1 MSSNTEICTDHEKNV
16 SASSNRLTYKT
27 TNILQLLGKTTPA
40 IAESKWQ
47 KRPLSLKANVSA
59 VSIYHRRLLSL
70 MVNVTA
76 KAKWH
81 MLKWYKRLQIVLI
94 SSKHNCKYEISLSL
108 GNPHTFAIFI
118 NVSAHFES
126 SRAFATFLKALQ
138 HLQHFES
145 SATFAAFCGLCNICN
160 IFLESLQH
168 L

>member
-1 MSSNTEICTDHEKNV
+1 MKKNVFSSSNT
-16 SASSNRLTYKT
+16 LTYKT
-27 TNILQLLGKTTPA
+27 TKILQLLGKTTPA

-47 KRPLSLKANVSA
+47 KRPLSLKANVLA

-70 MVNVTA
+70 MANATA

-126 SRAFATFLKALQ
+126 STVFATFLKALQ
-138 HLQHFES
+138 HCNTLKVMQHLQHFVG
-145 SATFAAFCGLCNICN
+145 SATFATF
-160 IFLESLQH
+160 F
-168 L
+168 